1 MKIKGF
7 LKDVTGAMRV
17 TNARRNLI
25 AEASGANLY
34 KDPIR
39 ELCAELHP
47 EATHVRV
54 TRVEDASPTARTFTF
69 EAVDGEVLPP
79 FQAGQYVS
87 FELEI
92 GETLTTRPFSISSAP
107 FQARTG
113 ENPFFQVTIRTS
125 RPGEGF
131 VAPWF
136 YENVKVGD
144 EFTCHVPF
152 GFFFWEPLRD
162 AEHVVALAGGSGIT
176 PFHSMAAEIA
186 HGTLD
191 CDLTILYGSVAPDD
205 VILGDDLAEIAAG
218 CDHVKMVNV
227 FSGKDVELPEGA
239 EAGFITA
246 ELIEKYTEGKPSDGN
261 TSYFVCGPLAMYD
274 FVAGELE
281 KLEVPFRRVR
291 MEVFGAPRDVT
302 KAEGY
307 PADAEARTVKLTVK
321 RGIQEDVIDA
331 STLEPIAVAM
341 ERAGIKNRTRCRSG
355 ACGYCRCRVLDGE
368 FFVPAVGDGRRF
380 ADKQYGYV
388 HACSTYPLTD
398 MRIEVPII

>member
-25 AEASGANLY
+25 AEASSANLY

-113 ENPFFQVTIRTS
+113 EDPFFQVTIRTS

-191 CDLTILYGSVAPDD
+191 CDLTILYGSVSPDD

-218 CDHVKMVNV
+218 CDRVKMVNV
-227 FSGKDVELPEGA
+227 FSGKDVELPEGC
-239 EAGFITA
+239 I
-246 ELIEKYTEGKPSDGN
+246 P
-261 TSYFVCGPLAMYD
+261 CGMIDIPEDLANAM
-274 FVAGELE
+274 
-281 KLEVPFRRVR
+281 
-291 MEVFGAPRDVT
+291 
-302 KAEGY
+302 
-307 PADAEARTVKLTVK
+307 EAR
-321 RGIQEDVIDA
+321 GYAPGE
-331 STLEPIAVAM
+331 E
-341 ERAGIKNRTRCRSG
+341 RTRYKVLKMEGRDYILLIVCAALLACMIWLSMRS
-355 ACGYCRCRVLDGE
+355 
-368 FFVPAVGDGRRF
+368 
-380 ADKQYGYV
+380 
-388 HACSTYPLTD
+388 
-398 MRIEVPII
+398 